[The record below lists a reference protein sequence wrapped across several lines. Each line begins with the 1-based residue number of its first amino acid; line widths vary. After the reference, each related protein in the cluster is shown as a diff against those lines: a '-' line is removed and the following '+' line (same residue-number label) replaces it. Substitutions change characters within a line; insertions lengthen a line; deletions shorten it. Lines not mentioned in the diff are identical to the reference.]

1 MKIFNHA
8 VLMLFVFAAPAFAGS
23 AAIPPTAASSG
34 DLTASGR
41 WEWSHDGGTP
51 GTSVGYS
58 SYPVGSPSMDG
69 KSREFS
75 VSYWRHGGEIYH
87 VSWGNDRYATH
98 FVYDTY
104 VYLVDPSQVQN
115 LELDMNQVMSDGK
128 TVIFGT
134 QCSSIS
140 KTWDYVYQTSNHPHW
155 HASNIPCNPRNWAA
169 NKWHH
174 VQIAMHRS
182 STGVVTHDWVNFD
195 GVVHNF
201 ENATASAAL
210 SLHWAEGDL
219 LLNVQFDG
227 ENAGN
232 GSIKAYLDKLI
243 VYRW

>member
-1 MKIFNHA
+1 VKIFIRA
-8 VLMLFVFAAPAFAGS
+8 ALMLSILAAPAFAGS
-23 AAIPPTAASSG
+23 PLIPPTAESSG
-34 DLTASGR
+34 DLSGSSR
-41 WEWSHDGGTP
+41 WEWNHDKGTP

-58 SYPVGSPSMDG
+58 SYPVGSPSLDG
-69 KSREFS
+69 RSREFS

-104 VYLVDPSQVQN
+104 VYLDDPAQIQN
-115 LELDMNQVMSDGK
+115 LELDMNQVMSNRK

-155 HASNIPCNPRNWAA
+155 HASNIPCNPRNWTAF
-169 NKWHH
+169 KWHH

-182 STGVVTHDWVNFD
+182 STGVVTHDWVALD
-195 GVVHNF
+195 GAVHYF
-201 ENATASAAL
+201 QNATASAAL
-210 SLHWAEGDL
+210 SLGWAEGDL
-219 LLNVQFDG
+219 LLNLQFDG

-243 VYRW
+243 IYRW